1 MNETVPAEAVETMV
15 ETVVETLETLETAVT
30 TAASTDPTIV
40 DFELYV
46 RLANIE
52 TLLQALVGM
61 MFVLL
66 LICLLRYVYRF
77 FDIFF

>member
-1 MNETVPAEAVETMV
+1 MNETVTAETVETMA
-15 ETVVETLETLETAVT
+15 ETAVETLETAVT
-30 TAASTDPTIV
+30 TAASTAPVMV
-40 DFELYV
+40 DLELYE

-66 LICLLRYVYRF
+66 LICLLRWIYRF
-77 FDIFF
+77 FDVFF